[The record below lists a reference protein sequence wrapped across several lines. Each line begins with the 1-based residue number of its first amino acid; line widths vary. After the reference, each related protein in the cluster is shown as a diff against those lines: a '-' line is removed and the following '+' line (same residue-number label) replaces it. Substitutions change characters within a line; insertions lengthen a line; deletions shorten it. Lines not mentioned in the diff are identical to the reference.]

1 MRAPRSDVAVE
12 VSVESRSESEVVV
25 SLIYYLELKV
35 EVAERAADPVGKRDV
50 MQLQLQATIAFHF
63 TSLPSAHYSSHGR
76 TLLWRRRRWLGS
88 YSHWTLY
95 ATLLPTQEGEEA
107 KLTRWIPDMLFQG
120 EGEAF
125 NVGAFLESISP
136 YAWASVGI
144 ALCIG
149 LSVVGA
155 AWSVT
160 SYERSTEAD
169 KQDMEGQ
176 QLRQTQ
182 GHLHNRHIDPRWWS
196 ESTTN
201 PNEELDLHHFLR
213 SRSNLRSHYEHCLLG
228 EDGEC
233 FRAWDIQCWKL
244 LHGICAVLVRT
255 AGRSV

>member
-1 MRAPRSDVAVE
+1 
-12 VSVESRSESEVVV
+12 
-25 SLIYYLELKV
+25 
-35 EVAERAADPVGKRDV
+35 

-63 TSLPSAHYSSHGR
+63 TFIYTHLQRWEDSTMAQEALARLSQSLDFVRDHHTKRRWRRGEANKMDPRYA
-76 TLLWRRRRWLGS
+76 LPRRRRSLQRRRFPRIHLTLRLGFS
-88 YSHWTLY
+88 RHRAMY
-95 ATLLPTQEGEEA
+95 
-107 KLTRWIPDMLFQG
+107 R
-120 EGEAF
+120 
-125 NVGAFLESISP
+125 
-136 YAWASVGI
+136 
-144 ALCIG
+144 
-149 LSVVGA
+149 VVG
-155 AWSVT
+155 SGSSMV
-160 SYERSTEAD
+160 SHIPRRRTEAD

-233 FRAWDIQCWKL
+233 FGAWDIQCWKL